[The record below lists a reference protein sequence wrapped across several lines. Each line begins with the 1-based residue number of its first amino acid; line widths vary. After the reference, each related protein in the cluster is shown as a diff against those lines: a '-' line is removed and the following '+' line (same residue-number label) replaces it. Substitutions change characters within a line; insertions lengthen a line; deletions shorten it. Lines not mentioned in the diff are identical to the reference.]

1 MSTILAGKR
10 DPRIDP
16 RKGDSIRQVSAERVM
31 ERTVA
36 VRLGDSLGYVRRP
49 DGPVV
54 ACTLKQ
60 WRSWATNARILKAS
74 E

>member
-16 RKGDSIRQVSAERVM
+16 REGDSIRQVSAERVM

-36 VRLGDSLGYVRRP
+36 MRLGDQLGYVRRP

-54 ACTLKQ
+54 PCTLKQ
-60 WRSWATNARILKAS
+60 WRAWATNARILKIS